1 MFRLPVPRISM
12 RRCPNRSPLR
22 LAAGILATA
31 SLLLLLAPQVGAQID
46 PGLDG
51 VGLYFDTGAT
61 TYCQDVPV
69 YLLFDLYLILT
80 NPTSEIHGWEC
91 AIVADWTRIFFL
103 QADLHGGINVCD
115 PEPNF
120 CVGLVNPVQPEP
132 TVVLA
137 TLTMFLLDQDCQHLF
152 LQPVVLPSVPDQ
164 VSYYTTDFQVIPMYP
179 STGSLDLP
187 VAGVNCDCPPPVPA
201 NKSTWGGIKDMYR

>member
-1 MFRLPVPRISM
+1 MFTLPVPRISM
-12 RRCPNRSPLR
+12 RHYSNRSPLR
-22 LAAGILATA
+22 LAVGILATT
-31 SLLLLLAPQVGAQID
+31 SLLVFSASQVGAQID

-61 TYCQDVPV
+61 TYCQDVPA
-69 YLLFDLYLILT
+69 YQIFDLYLILT
-80 NPTSEIHGWEC
+80 NPTSEIYAWEC
-91 AIVADWTRIFFL
+91 AVVADWTRILYL
-103 QADLHGGINVCD
+103 QADLHGGFNVCD

-120 CVGLVNPVQPEP
+120 CVGLVSPFQPEP

-137 TLTMFLLDQDCQHLF
+137 TLTFFALDQECLHMF
-152 LQPVVLPSVPDQ
+152 LQPAVYPSVPDQ
-164 VSYYTTDFQVIPMYP
+164 ISYYTTDNQVIPMYP

-201 NKSTWGGIKDMYR
+201 SKSSWGAIKDMYR